1 MIRFRLYIFGRNL
14 TETML
19 TSVVWCRI
27 SILVM
32 ITQIAPLR
40 WLLQGF
46 STVKLLFLLL
56 QLISILSGN
65 TLRPRKYTIPH
76 QMLRIFSYLFI
87 VVLTHHFT
95 IPWVIIH
102 YCHYLFWCLNGL
114 RFGWWVPIQAGFSV
128 ISYKTIILFFWLKY
142 SWCTISCKLK
152 SSFFWW
158 LFCYVNK
165 MFQAHFVLSW
175 DQPSVQWSFDPL
187 SERWYLEAK
196 IWVWVH
202 SWLLGGYCW
211 IELRNI
217 CIIYT
222 CVGLFWFLSGKESA
236 CGAGDLGSIPRLG
249 RSPGEGNSNPLQY
262 SCLEN
267 PMDRGACWAIVH
279 GSQKS
284 LTQVSD

>member
-1 MIRFRLYIFGRNL
+1 
-14 TETML
+14 
-19 TSVVWCRI
+19 
-27 SILVM
+27 M

-87 VVLTHHFT
+87 IVLTHHFT

-152 SSFFWW
+152 SSFFDDFFAMWTRCSRHI
-158 LFCYVNK
+158 LYFPGIS
-165 MFQAHFVLSW
+165 HLSN
-175 DQPSVQWSFDPL
+175 
-187 SERWYLEAK
+187 EAL
-196 IWVWVH
+196 I
-202 SWLLGGYCW
+202 LLVKGG
-211 IELRNI
+211 I
-217 CIIYT
+217 
-222 CVGLFWFLSGKESA
+222 
-236 CGAGDLGSIPRLG
+236 
-249 RSPGEGNSNPLQY
+249 
-262 SCLEN
+262 
-267 PMDRGACWAIVH
+267 
-279 GSQKS
+279 
-284 LTQVSD
+284 